1 MTNVKELPYPF
12 SNLDQ
17 MSAGMKK
24 GRIHVIGTPS
34 SKDSLVTK
42 TLLNSR
48 IGAHALPIIGVGE
61 HEQKTEYERVQQ
73 MLISGG
79 RQHGKSRLMY
89 EMINRTHEEIKAV
102 EWFISTWVKR
112 GFISPNIKFTKEEL
126 FNLVFNCDYWCGQ
139 AQYYMHTTKEEAKR
153 QEQRARGDFFI
164 VDDVEN
170 MYPAHMEL
178 NRNNRIYQKYG
189 KSNN

>member
-12 SNLDQ
+12 SKPDQ
-17 MSAGMKK
+17 MSNGMKK
-24 GRIHVIGTPS
+24 GRIHVIGTPT

-48 IGAHALPIIGVGE
+48 IGARGLPIIGVGE
-61 HEQKTEYERVQQ
+61 HEQATEYERVQQ
-73 MLISGG
+73 MLITGG
-79 RQHGKSRLMY
+79 RQMGKSNLMY
-89 EMINRTHEEIKAV
+89 QMIGRTHAEIKAV

-112 GFISPNIKFTKEEL
+112 GFISPDIKFTKEEL
-126 FNLVFNCDYWCGQ
+126 FNLVFNGDYWSGQ
-139 AQYYMHTTKEEAKR
+139 AQYYMYATKEEAKR
-153 QEQRARGDFFI
+153 KAQQASGDFFI
-164 VDDVEN
+164 VDDIEN
-170 MYPAHMEL
+170 MYPSHIEL